1 MNEWE
6 RRAIPG
12 ELELRSRE
20 AERAVIAGYGIV
32 FDKPSENLGGF
43 VEVVKPQ
50 AVARTISQRD
60 IRCLVNHDPNWPLGR
75 TGNGSM
81 RLRADSRGLEYE
93 VDVDLRDPDGLRA
106 VSKVESGL
114 LDGSSFSFRVVKGG
128 ASWAANEHGVA
139 QRTLTEV
146 KIRDIGPATFPAYPE
161 SSVGMALRSLSEETG
176 LSEEELEALAGAD
189 KLREL
194 LERRAALPPHGTATT
209 DAAWDGPGAVAAVAA
224 EAVALRSLHAWV
236 DPEGDADAKSS
247 YKFPHHAS
255 PGGPAN
261 TRACSAGMAVLNGG
275 RGGADIPDADRAGV
289 WRHLARHMR
298 DAGMEPP
305 ELRTDNWA
313 EDPAETTPLL
323 SVALR
328 LRNLRERK
336 YSQALG

>member
-1 MNEWE
+1 MKEWE
-6 RRAIPG
+6 RRAIAG

-20 AERAVIAGYGIV
+20 GERALIAGYGVV
-32 FDKPSENLGGF
+32 FGKPSENLGGF

-146 KIRDIGPATFPAYPE
+146 KIRDIGPATFPAYAE
-161 SSVGMALRSLSEETG
+161 SSVALALRSLSEETG
-176 LSEEELEALAGAD
+176 PGEGGLSEAELEALAGAD
-189 KLREL
+189 KLPEL
-194 LERRAALPPHGTATT
+194 PSGRPALHTSPTAAPTG
-209 DAAWDGPGAVAAVAA
+209 DIGASASVAAAAA
-224 EAVALRSLHAWV
+224 E
-236 DPEGDADAKSS
+236 
-247 YKFPHHAS
+247 
-255 PGGPAN
+255 
-261 TRACSAGMAVLNGG
+261 
-275 RGGADIPDADRAGV
+275 
-289 WRHLARHMR
+289 
-298 DAGMEPP
+298 
-305 ELRTDNWA
+305 
-313 EDPAETTPLL
+313 
-323 SVALR
+323 
-328 LRNLRERK
+328 
-336 YSQALG
+336 

>member
-6 RRAIPG
+6 RRAIAG

-20 AERAVIAGYGIV
+20 GERALIAGYGVV

-50 AVARTISQRD
+50 AVARTIKQRD

-81 RLRADSRGLEYE
+81 RLHADSRGLEYE

-114 LDGSSFSFRVVKGG
+114 LDGSSFSFRVVNKGATWG
-128 ASWAANEHGVA
+128 ANEHGVA

-146 KIRDIGPATFPAYPE
+146 KIRDIGPATFPAYAE
-161 SSVGMALRSLSEETG
+161 SSVALALRSLSEETG
-176 LSEEELEALAGAD
+176 LSEAELEALAGAD
-189 KLREL
+189 KLRDL
-194 LERRAALPPHGTATT
+194 LERRAALPPHSTATT
-209 DAAWDGPGAVAAVAA
+209 DAAWDGQAAVAAVAA
-224 EAVALRSLHAWV
+224 EAAALRAIHAWV

-247 YKFPHHAS
+247 YKFPHHATS
-255 PGGPAN
+255 GGPAN

-289 WRHLARHMR
+289 WTHLARHMR
-298 DAGMEPP
+298 DADMEPP
-305 ELRTDNWA
+305 ELRTEAWE
-313 EDPAETTPLL
+313 EDPAQATPLL
-323 SVALR
+323 SVALKMR
-328 LRNLRERK
+328 DLRERI
-336 YSQALG
+336 YS